1 MAANSAAPDP
11 LRAGKKSSSKGRG
24 AAHSASPSED
34 ESESSSSCSE
44 SSREDSLKDDHWTY
58 PLPVKE
64 TGVPDGPDE
73 EDEAHLL
80 VGMDEEMKR
89 RFVEGY
95 AKDRSL
101 KNYYVTE
108 IANPSTPLTP
118 SRFVKGSNGL
128 LYFIDADWKH
138 RLCVPSSLIP
148 EILKRMH
155 ETAYESA
162 HEG

>member
-1 MAANSAAPDP
+1 RS
-11 LRAGKKSSSKGRG
+11 GKKSSSKGRG

-34 ESESSSSCSE
+34 ESETSSSYSE
-44 SSREDSLKDDHWTY
+44 SSQESPPKDDHWTY
-58 PLPVKE
+58 PLPIKE
-64 TGVPDGPDE
+64 ADVPDGPNE

-80 VGMDEEMKR
+80 VGLDEGMKR
-89 RFVEGY
+89 QFVEGY
-95 AKDRSL
+95 SRDRSL
-101 KNYYVTE
+101 KSYYVTE

-128 LYFIDADWKH
+128 LYFVDADWKH
-138 RLCVPSSLIP
+138 RLCVPSSLVP